1 MFKFSRF
8 NIHDYLLL
16 KSFNPEVVKQAG
28 VNIEELEKSMNKELE
43 KAMKHNGLI
52 QRDQGGEPFVVDIN
66 QATRQNHTFRTALW
80 TGKHLQ
86 VTVMS
91 IDIGDD
97 IGLEMHP
104 DTDQFLRIEQG
115 RGLVRMGKRKDQLDF
130 EKTVK
135 DDDAIMV
142 PAGTWHNVIN
152 IGDVPLKIY
161 SIYAPSEHPFGTVHK
176 TKRDALE
183 EEEEEE
189 RNQ

>member
-1 MFKFSRF
+1 RYSFQYAKGGVIQVMFTFSRF
-8 NIHDYLLL
+8 NSDDDRLLRCV
-16 KSFNPEVVKQAG
+16 NPEVVKQAG
-28 VNIEELEKSMNKELE
+28 GNIEDFEKSMNKELA
-43 KAMKHNGLI
+43 KALKHNGLVP
-52 QRDQGGEPFVVDIN
+52 RDQGGEAFVVDLK
-66 QATRQNHTFRTALW
+66 QATGKNRTFRTALW

-152 IGDVPLKIY
+152 I
-161 SIYAPSEHPFGTVHK
+161 
-176 TKRDALE
+176 R
-183 EEEEEE
+183 
-189 RNQ
+189 

>member
-16 KSFNPEVVKQAG
+16 KSFDPEVVKQAG

-43 KAMKHNGLI
+43 KAMKHSGLV

-66 QATRQNHTFRTALW
+66 QATKQNRTFRTALW

-183 EEEEEE
+183 DE